1 MINLFRHS
9 NPISLLLLVILACFP
24 HFIFPFPALKNEL
37 AGDSSIFSIQFNEFL
52 GAFFTKRSLGN
63 GLISTAIILL
73 EAFGL
78 NKMLNNLRLFEK
90 SGFLPALC
98 FVLLTNLIPY
108 AYQGQMLFINGAL
121 LLSVNCI
128 ISSFKKEKANGSI
141 LLAGFYAGIAAGFNN
156 NFIIFIWLTI
166 ALFAMRPASLREWIL
181 LAIGFILPF
190 YFMISILYLNNKI
203 DSSSI
208 VQWPIINTNKPLL
221 NAVTWLRYFSFIA
234 IATFGLFAS
243 IQTMRKL
250 LIQARKTLIITYQ
263 LFFITLISCLLS
275 LQQSPYNLY
284 LMTIPVS
291 ILIISIFTS
300 FRRQLI
306 PNLVMVLLIILS
318 MQR

>member
-37 AGDSSIFSIQFNEFL
+37 AGDSSIFSIQFNEFF

-141 LLAGFYAGIAAGFNN
+141 LLAGFYAGIGAGFNN

-166 ALFAMRPASLREWIL
+166 ALFAMRPASLREWIS

-275 LQQSPYNLY
+275 FQQSPYNLY

>member
-1 MINLFRHS
+1 
-9 NPISLLLLVILACFP
+9 
-24 HFIFPFPALKNEL
+24 
-37 AGDSSIFSIQFNEFL
+37 
-52 GAFFTKRSLGN
+52 
-63 GLISTAIILL
+63 
-73 EAFGL
+73 
-78 NKMLNNLRLFEK
+78 
-90 SGFLPALC
+90 
-98 FVLLTNLIPY
+98 
-108 AYQGQMLFINGAL
+108 
-121 LLSVNCI
+121 
-128 ISSFKKEKANGSI
+128 
-141 LLAGFYAGIAAGFNN
+141 
-156 NFIIFIWLTI
+156 
-166 ALFAMRPASLREWIL
+166 
-181 LAIGFILPF
+181 
-190 YFMISILYLNNKI
+190 MISILYLNNKI

-275 LQQSPYNLY
+275 FQQSPYNLY

>member
-37 AGDSSIFSIQFNEFL
+37 AGDSSIFSIQFNEFF

-90 SGFLPALC
+90 SGFLPSLC

-221 NAVTWLRYFSFIA
+221 NAVTWLRYFIFIA

-275 LQQSPYNLY
+275 FQQSPYNLY

>member
-37 AGDSSIFSIQFNEFL
+37 AGDSSIFSIQFNEFF

-275 LQQSPYNLY
+275 FQQSPYNLY

>member
-37 AGDSSIFSIQFNEFL
+37 AGDSSIFSIQFNEFF

-166 ALFAMRPASLREWIL
+166 ALFAMRPASLREWIS

-275 LQQSPYNLY
+275 FQQSPYNLY

>member
-9 NPISLLLLVILACFP
+9 NPLSLVLLVILACFP
-24 HFIFPFPALKNEL
+24 HFIFPFPALKIEL
-37 AGDSSIFSIQFNEFL
+37 TRDSSIFSTQFNEFF
-52 GAFFTKRSLGN
+52 GAFFTKRSFWN
-63 GLISTAIILL
+63 GLISTAIILV

-78 NKMLNNLRLFEK
+78 NKILSDLRLFEK
-90 SGFLPALC
+90 SGFLPSMC

-108 AYQGQMLFINGAL
+108 PYQGQMLFINGAL
-121 LLSVNCI
+121 LLSLNCI
-128 ISSFKKEKANGSI
+128 ISSFKKEKANGPI

-156 NFIIFIWLTI
+156 NFIIFIWLSI

-181 LAIGFILPF
+181 IAIGFILPF
-190 YFMISILYLNNKI
+190 YFMISILYLTNKI

-208 VQWPIINTNKPLL
+208 FQWPTINTNKPLL
-221 NAVTWLRYFSFIA
+221 NTITWLRYFSFIG
-234 IATFGLFAS
+234 IASIGLFLS

-263 LFFITLISCLLS
+263 LFFITLISCLIS

-291 ILIISIFTS
+291 ILLISIFTS

-306 PNLVMVLLIILS
+306 PNLVMVLLVILS